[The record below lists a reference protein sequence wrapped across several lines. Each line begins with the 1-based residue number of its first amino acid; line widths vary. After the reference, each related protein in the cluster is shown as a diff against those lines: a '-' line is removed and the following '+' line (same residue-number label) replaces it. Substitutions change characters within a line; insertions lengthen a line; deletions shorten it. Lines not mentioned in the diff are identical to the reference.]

1 MQLFC
6 CQLLECGPD
15 IMKNKLRCASFLGA
29 LLASS
34 EVFFNWACIDLVV
47 NSVSCIGLQA
57 HASAYH
63 RCWSLILETILLP
76 KHSKIILNQGKT
88 KPQYE
93 FAAMGTD
100 LALYLKHFKGAW
112 SLETLNLKTLAEC
125 CLLLFLYKYACSSCT
140 YGHAFLVSGEFWKLK
155 GKGLANYLKGIVL
168 FLHTYWSKQDKTGD
182 LLDVFS
188 ISCSFYIAH
197 TSKVLSSY
205 F

>member
-1 MQLFC
+1 M
-6 CQLLECGPD
+6 LLYNYFSIGKYFVSTQILCSCEYAAVLLPAARMWPD
-15 IMKNKLRCASFLGA
+15 IMKNKLRCSRFLGA

-34 EVFFNWACIDLVV
+34 EVFFNWACIHLFV

-125 CLLLFLYKYACSSCT
+125 CSGCSFCTNMLALAAHMVMLFWS
-140 YGHAFLVSGEFWKLK
+140 LVNSESWKV
-155 GKGLANYLKGIVL
+155 KGLQI
-168 FLHTYWSKQDKTGD
+168 
-182 LLDVFS
+182 
-188 ISCSFYIAH
+188 I
-197 TSKVLSSY
+197 
-205 F
+205 